1 MVKILDVEADP
12 DEAATLAAL
21 LADEFRLIH
30 CPDPA
35 RAAQAVRREAPAAIL
50 FDPARYAE
58 AGHRALEALA
68 RSREGPPVI
77 VMSARA
83 EPSRVLCALRRGAY
97 DFLARP
103 CGLHELKSAL
113 RAAVE
118 ARTYACAPFT
128 GSSPALRKAAALL
141 ADYARHEYPVLILG
155 ESGTGKDVA
164 ARALHEASP
173 RRGGPFVARNCA
185 ALPDELIESE
195 LFGSDR
201 GAFTGAVERPGAFEL
216 AEGGTLFLDEIGEA
230 GPAVQ
235 AKLLRA
241 LESGEVWRLG
251 GRSSRKADIRL
262 VTATSR
268 DIRGAAE
275 AGRFRPDLLYR
286 IDTLVLELPPL
297 RDRPEDIVFLAESFA
312 REATRGRKSLRPAAL
327 ERLKA
332 APWPGNIRQLKNV
345 VHRAVVLSG
354 DLEEIGEEHIVI

>member
-1 MVKILDVEADP
+1 MVKILDVEADAA
-12 DEAATLAAL
+12 EAATIASL
-21 LADEFRLIH
+21 LADEFRLLH

-35 RAAQAVRREAPAAIL
+35 LAAEAVRREAPAAIL
-50 FDPARYAE
+50 FDPANYPE
-58 AGHRALEALA
+58 VDHVSIEALA

-77 VMSARA
+77 VMSSLA
-83 EPSRVLCALRRGAY
+83 EPRHVLRAIRKGAH
-97 DFLARP
+97 DFLPRP
-103 CGLHELKSAL
+103 CGLHELKASLRSAI
-113 RAAVE
+113 E
-118 ARTYACAPFT
+118 ARAYASRPFT
-128 GSSPALRKAAALL
+128 GTSPALRRAAALL

-164 ARALHEASP
+164 ARAIHEASP

-201 GAFTGAVERPGAFEL
+201 GAFTGAIERPGAFEL

-241 LESGEVWRLG
+241 LESGELWRLG
-251 GRSSRKADIRL
+251 GRSIRRADIRL
-262 VTATSR
+262 VTATSK

-275 AGRFRPDLLYR
+275 SGRFRPDLLYR
-286 IDTLVLELPPL
+286 IDTLVLELPAL
-297 RDRPEDIVFLAESFA
+297 RDRPEDIAPLAESFA

-327 ERLKA
+327 GRLAA

-345 VHRAVVLSG
+345 VHRAIVLSG

>member
-113 RAAVE
+113 RSAVE

-173 RRGGPFVARNCA
+173 
-185 ALPDELIESE
+185 L
-195 LFGSDR
+195 R
-201 GAFTGAVERPGAFEL
+201 GARVVL
-216 AEGGTLFLDEIGEA
+216 
-230 GPAVQ
+230 
-235 AKLLRA
+235 
-241 LESGEVWRLG
+241 
-251 GRSSRKADIRL
+251 
-262 VTATSR
+262 
-268 DIRGAAE
+268 
-275 AGRFRPDLLYR
+275 
-286 IDTLVLELPPL
+286 IDTLPGALVAAADVVLPS
-297 RDRPEDIVFLAESFA
+297 VTWAEKAGTFENVKGRLQSFPAAIPALDFA
-312 REATRGRKSLRPAAL
+312 RSESTIALDLMTQLTGRIPEGFDATAVRAEMAGIPAL
-327 ERLKA
+327 A
-332 APWPGNIRQLKNV
+332 AFGAQ
-345 VHRAVVLSG
+345 VHHPPAPARVEPDLVLVE
-354 DLEEIGEEHIVI
+354 L